1 MNSAFVNVEAEE
13 YSVRLDEGAA
23 RVSFHGAM
31 RLRGPREY
39 DDIKRLM
46 RHALS
51 LGPTRLELDFSDLK
65 FLNSSGIGTIGQFI
79 VDARRLGTTRVVIRG
94 SKLHPWQ
101 LRSLATL
108 QKVWSDVELTIDD
121 GEARPTAPAPAPAL
135 APQAAEAAPQP
146 ERSGEAQ
153 GGQGSIFGHLAMRQ
167 TAFEEHPFFRRL
179 REHPAPDWVPSFLP
193 YIGFWV
199 KAFQDMLVIIEGRVK
214 DPEMLAIATH
224 IRQGDVGHDNWFVRD
239 MVAVGNPLPTYTEV
253 FGPEH
258 RTTRMAVYA
267 IVAEVF
273 RAADDRLLIV
283 LLLALE
289 AASYVFFT
297 KMAEYFEHV
306 GFQPEL
312 HYFGRRHLDA
322 ELEHGIVE
330 AEMDN
335 QVERSLAGSAELQ
348 AEARLVIDR
357 IFDAFVSMFGGFVP
371 RAHAAA

>member
-1 MNSAFVNVEAEE
+1 MNVEAEE
-13 YSVRLDEGAA
+13 YSVRFDEGAA
-23 RVSFHGAM
+23 RISFRGGI

-39 DDIKRLM
+39 DDVKRLL

-51 LGPTRLELDFSDLK
+51 LGPALIELDFSELK

-79 VDARRLGTTRVVIRG
+79 VDARRVGTTRILIRG
-94 SKLHPWQ
+94 SKAHSWQ
-101 LRSLATL
+101 LRSLTTL
-108 QKVWSDVELTIDD
+108 QRVWADVELTLDD
-121 GEARPTAPAPAPAL
+121 DTRPEATFAAEPDRTYPDEREPEGS
-135 APQAAEAAPQP
+135 AEAASA
-146 ERSGEAQ
+146 EESH
-153 GGQGSIFGHLAMRQ
+153 GGKGSIFGHLAMRQ
-167 TAFEEHPFFRRL
+167 TAFEEHPFFRAL
-179 REHPAPDWVPSFLP
+179 REHPSPDWVPGFLP

-214 DPEMLAIATH
+214 DPEMLAIASH
-224 IRQGDVGHDNWFVRD
+224 IREGDLGHDDWFARD
-239 MVAVGNPLPTYTEV
+239 MAVVGNPLPTFTEV

-273 RAADDRLLIV
+273 RARDDRLLIV

-335 QVERSLAGSAELQ
+335 QVERALSGSLELQ
-348 AEARLVIDR
+348 DEARRVIDR
-357 IFDAFVSMFGGFVP
+357 IFDAFVTMFGGFTP
-371 RAHAAA
+371 RTRAAS